1 MKELAIAVVDDIRQS
16 FGSPIKIAK
25 LFAKHPSLVMPL
37 EEPKRSI
44 SAYSTVPWHEFGY
57 DFGITFQ
64 RRKKGELLGWR
75 WSGYWHSFGVQREEY
90 DRIAVEKKQEN
101 WTVDITA
108 IDGFGASKEDLR
120 LFSSIE
126 EMATRTCKGLIKDVS
141 VDGLARC
148 LKHTGIGLIHKPKT
162 TTDDFFTYA
171 WDGRLWLSNTD
182 GSHHTAA
189 AQYIASRLKEPVPL
203 TGRLRTY
210 EINGTALR
218 SLFSDYEV
226 FAVGT
231 SDPMAECAFN
241 DAMRDIRAT
250 WLWHHLPKPYY
261 GKGKAVLFPKNDR
274 RSMLVAREFKKA
286 GGIDLARF
294 LLSLIALQD
303 KGG

>member
-1 MKELAIAVVDDIRQS
+1 MQTLIVKVLDDIRQS
-16 FGSPIKIAK
+16 LGSPVKISK
-25 LFAKHPSLVMPL
+25 LFAQYPSLIMPL
-37 EEPKRSI
+37 KEPRRSI

-57 DFGITFQ
+57 DFGISSQ
-64 RRKKGELLGWR
+64 SRRKGELLGWK
-75 WSGYWHSFGVQREEY
+75 WSGYWHSFIVQREEY
-90 DRIAVEKKQEN
+90 DRIAIEKRQEN

-126 EMATRTCKGLIKDVS
+126 EMATSTCKGLIKDVS
-141 VDGLARC
+141 VEGLARC
-148 LKHTGIGLIHKPKT
+148 LSHTGIGLIHNPKK

-189 AQYIASRLKEPVPL
+189 AQYIARRLKELVPL

-210 EINGTALR
+210 EISGTALQ

-226 FAVGT
+226 FAMGV
-231 SDPMAECAFN
+231 SDSFAECAFF
-241 DAMRDIRAT
+241 DAMRDMRAT

-261 GKGKAVLFPKNDR
+261 GTGKAVFFPKNDI
-274 RSMLVAREFKKA
+274 RSMLVAREFRKA
-286 GGIDLARF
+286 GGADLAKF
-294 LLSLIALQD
+294 LLSLASPNT
-303 KGG
+303 K